1 MSMSAVGILTLLGVV
16 VVMVL
21 WAWHLRGEVEVLR
34 KQNDTLERQKAA
46 FAAEL
51 ARYKNAQEIVS
62 ENRRQ
67 ADAEVDELHSGDAVG
82 NALDELHKH

>member
-21 WAWHLRGEVEVLR
+21 WAWHLRSEVEVLR
-34 KQNDTLERQKAA
+34 KQNNALEWRNAA
-46 FAAEL
+46 FASEL
-51 ARYKNAQEIVS
+51 ALYRNAQEIVS

-67 ADAEVDELHSGDAVG
+67 ADAEIDELHSGDALG

>member
-1 MSMSAVGILTLLGVV
+1 MSVSSVFSLAFFC
-16 VVMVL
+16 VVMAMIFLVR
-21 WAWHLRGEVEVLR
+21 HLCTKIEMLR
-34 KQNDTLERQKAA
+34 MQNDILERQKDA

-51 ARYKNAQEIVS
+51 ARYRNAQEVFS

-67 ADAEVDELHSGDAVG
+67 ADAEIDGLYSGDALG